1 MAEQGP
7 LPRLNQSTNRAAQAK
22 MEERSQLSLA
32 AQGKIALDGA
42 FRNSLLS
49 ENNTHLKDIVYLLA
63 MAEEMRARD
72 AQMEAE
78 DRLEMKRKLNAQM
91 EMDKK
96 EQAEQVEL
104 DPFGIGAFL
113 AGVTAIAGAFVGL
126 RGWEMGA
133 IRRLGELRIFSKT
146 IPDSVKAIREAIRFN
161 LFGTNTR
168 LTPDK
173 IKGIF
178 VEQKPFI
185 MTIRERISAI
195 RQGITNALFGAL
207 RGGPQALAP
216 LLDPQGRVATVIESI
231 KKIGGGAFTFI
242 SESAKTIFKPFKDI
256 FTGIKNF
263 MSGEGAGGKFLGAI
277 GGTVGAFLKMVG
289 RIFKPIG
296 IIFSFGE
303 GVMEFMKTEGNIFQK
318 LNAGAAKFLADFIGA
333 PLDLLLVK
341 LPAKVMELLGFESA
355 SKWIKENVRFE
366 DALFSI
372 LTFPMQV
379 IEKLLEAGKKLLSGD
394 FAGAAKVIVDPI
406 MKLFKAISNAFMNF
420 IRSIPIVGRLFKDE
434 SEKIEE
440 DIEKNRKEKDRL
452 AELQLKNAE
461 KEKANAERIAKIKE
475 EIEKKLA
482 GRELDD
488 LSGAFFGEK
497 AEVKALMNQIVNLE
511 NSTKRAQSNQER
523 NEQKLLKLEKENE
536 ALLAKLRS
544 GTIDFETATG
554 TPSGNG
560 SADML
565 SALANFSGD
574 GFGGARL
581 TDNSTIVGDS
591 NTVSIS
597 NQSFQTGPKVTSN
610 FQNYPYNT

>member
-22 MEERSQLSLA
+22 MDERSQLSLA
-32 AQGKIALDGA
+32 AQGKIALDCD

-49 ENNTHLKDIVYLLA
+49 ENNTHLKDIVNLLA

-133 IRRLGELRIFSKT
+133 IRKLGELRVFSKI
-146 IPDSVKAIREAIRFN
+146 IPDNVKAIREAIRFN
-161 LFGTNTR
+161 LFGKKGVGIVGQFGPELKKPLI
-168 LTPDK
+168 LT
-173 IKGIF
+173 I
-178 VEQKPFI
+178 
-185 MTIRERISAI
+185 TERISAI

-231 KKIGGGAFTFI
+231 KKIGGGALTFI

-263 MSGEGAGGKFLGAI
+263 MSGDGVGGGFLKAI

-296 IIFSFGE
+296 ILFSFGE
-303 GVMEFMKTEGNIFQK
+303 GVMEFMKTEGNIFKK
-318 LNAGAAKFLADFIGA
+318 LNAGAARFLADFIGA

-406 MKLFKAISNAFMNF
+406 LKLFKAISNAFMNF
-420 IRSIPIVGRLFKDE
+420 IRSIPVVGRLFKDE
-434 SEKIEE
+434 NEKIEE

-452 AELQLKNAE
+452 AELELKNVE
-461 KEKANAERIAKIKE
+461 RQKANAERIVEIQE

-488 LSGAFFGEK
+488 LGFFEK
-497 AEVKALMNQIVNLE
+497 NSVKGMMREIALLNNDSE
-511 NSTKRAQSNQER
+511 RAREL
-523 NEQKLLKLEKENE
+523 NELQKDK
-536 ALLAKLRS
+536 LAKLEQDNKVLLARLRE

-565 SALANFSGD
+565 NALANFSGD
-574 GFGGARL
+574 GFGATRL

-591 NTVSIS
+591 NSIAIN
-597 NQSFQTGPKVTSN
+597 NQSFQTGARVGSQ
-610 FQNYPYNT
+610 FRNYFAT

>member
-49 ENNTHLKDIVYLLA
+49 ENNTHLKDIVNLLA

-104 DPFGIGAFL
+104 DPSGIGAFL

-133 IRRLGELRIFSKT
+133 IRRLGELRVFSKT

-231 KKIGGGAFTFI
+231 KKVGGGAFTFI

-263 MSGEGAGGKFLGAI
+263 MSGDGAGGKFLGAI

-296 IIFSFGE
+296 ILFSFGE
-303 GVMEFMKTEGNIFQK
+303 GVMEFMKTEGNIFKK
-318 LNAGAAKFLADFIGA
+318 LNAGAARFLADFIGA

-406 MKLFKAISNAFMNF
+406 LKLFKAISNAFMNF
-420 IRSIPIVGRLFKDE
+420 IRSIPVVGRLFKDE
-434 SEKIEE
+434 NEKIEE

-452 AELQLKNAE
+452 AELELKNVE
-461 KEKANAERIAKIKE
+461 RQKANAERIVEIQE

-488 LSGAFFGEK
+488 LGFFEK
-497 AEVKALMNQIVNLE
+497 NSVKGMMREIALLNNDSE
-511 NSTKRAQSNQER
+511 RAREL
-523 NEQKLLKLEKENE
+523 NELQKEK
-536 ALLAKLRS
+536 LAKLEEDNKVLLARLRE

-574 GFGGARL
+574 GFGATRL

-591 NTVSIS
+591 NSIAIN
-597 NQSFQTGPKVTSN
+597 NQSFQTGARVGSQ
-610 FQNYPYNT
+610 FRNYFAT

>member
-22 MEERSQLSLA
+22 MDERSQLSLA

-49 ENNTHLKDIVYLLA
+49 ENNTHLKDIVNLLA

-133 IRRLGELRIFSKT
+133 IRKLGELRVFSKI
-146 IPDSVKAIREAIRFN
+146 IPDNVKAIREAIRFN

-168 LTPDK
+168 FTPDK

-178 VEQKPFI
+178 VEQKPLI

-231 KKIGGGAFTFI
+231 KKVGGGAFTFI

-263 MSGEGAGGKFLGAI
+263 MSGDGVGGGFLKAI
-277 GGTVGAFLKMVG
+277 GGTVGAFLRMVG

-296 IIFSFGE
+296 ILFSFGE

-355 SKWIKENVRFE
+355 SKWIKENVSFE

-420 IRSIPIVGRLFKDE
+420 IRSIPVVGRLFKDE
-434 SEKIEE
+434 NEKIKE

-452 AELQLKNAE
+452 AELELKNVE
-461 KEKANAERIAKIKE
+461 RQKANAERMVEIQE

-482 GRELDD
+482 GRELDELGFLEKNSVKFMMRD
-488 LSGAFFGEK
+488 LA
-497 AEVKALMNQIVNLE
+497 
-511 NSTKRAQSNQER
+511 
-523 NEQKLLKLEKENE
+523 LLKNDSERARELNKLQKEK
-536 ALLAKLRS
+536 LAKLEEDNKVLLARLRE

-574 GFGGARL
+574 GFGATRL
-581 TDNSTIVGDS
+581 TDNSTTVGDS
-591 NTVSIS
+591 TSVAIN
-597 NQSFQTGPKVTSN
+597 NQSFQTGPRVKSE
-610 FQNYPYNT
+610 FRNYFST

>member
-22 MEERSQLSLA
+22 MDERSQLSLA

-49 ENNTHLKDIVYLLA
+49 ENNTHLKDIVNLLA

-133 IRRLGELRIFSKT
+133 IRRLGELRVFSKT
-146 IPDSVKAIREAIRFN
+146 IPDSVKAIRDAIRFN
-161 LFGTNTR
+161 LFGTTTR
-168 LTPDK
+168 VTDTK

-185 MTIRERISAI
+185 MTIRERVSAI

-231 KKIGGGAFTFI
+231 KKVGGGAFTFI

-263 MSGEGAGGKFLGAI
+263 MSGDGVGGGFLKAI
-277 GGTVGAFLKMVG
+277 GGTVSAFLRMVG

-296 IIFSFGE
+296 ILFSFGE
-303 GVMEFMKTEGNIFQK
+303 GVMEFMKTEGNIFKK
-318 LNAGAAKFLADFIGA
+318 LNAGAARFLADFIGA

-355 SKWIKENVRFE
+355 SKWIKENVSFE

-406 MKLFKAISNAFMNF
+406 LKLFKAISNAFMNF
-420 IRSIPIVGRLFKDE
+420 IRSIPVVGRLFKDE
-434 SEKIEE
+434 NEKIEE
-440 DIEKNRKEKDRL
+440 DIEKNKKAKEDIAQRQLEIAEMEAKNVEKIAELKEKIEKSLAGGDEFLLPEGMGRKQAQAQIEALEYQNRINKNLKEQNDLKL
-452 AELQLKNAE
+452 AEL
-461 KEKANAERIAKIKE
+461 KE
-475 EIEKKLA
+475 
-482 GRELDD
+482 
-488 LSGAFFGEK
+488 
-497 AEVKALMNQIVNLE
+497 
-511 NSTKRAQSNQER
+511 T
-523 NEQKLLKLEKENE
+523 QKD
-536 ALLAKLRS
+536 LLARLRE
-544 GTIDFETATG
+544 GTIDFETTTG

-574 GFGGARL
+574 GFGATRL
-581 TDNSTIVGDS
+581 TDNSTTVGDS
-591 NTVSIS
+591 TSVAIN
-597 NQSFQTGPKVTSN
+597 NQSFQTGPRVKSE
-610 FQNYPYNT
+610 FRNYFAT

>member
-49 ENNTHLKDIVYLLA
+49 ENNTHLKDIVNLLA

-133 IRRLGELRIFSKT
+133 IRKLGELRVFSKI
-146 IPDSVKAIREAIRFN
+146 IPDNVKAIREAIRFN
-161 LFGTNTR
+161 LFGKKGVGIVGQFGPELKKPLI
-168 LTPDK
+168 LT
-173 IKGIF
+173 I
-178 VEQKPFI
+178 
-185 MTIRERISAI
+185 TERISAI

-263 MSGEGAGGKFLGAI
+263 MSGDGVGGGFLKAI

-296 IIFSFGE
+296 ILFSFGE
-303 GVMEFMKTEGNIFQK
+303 GVMEFMKTEGNIFKK
-318 LNAGAAKFLADFIGA
+318 LNAGAARFLADFIGA

-406 MKLFKAISNAFMNF
+406 LKLFKAISNAFMNF
-420 IRSIPIVGRLFKDE
+420 IRSIPVVGRLFKDE
-434 SEKIEE
+434 NEKIEE

-452 AELQLKNAE
+452 AELELKNVE
-461 KEKANAERIAKIKE
+461 RQKANAERMVEIQE

-482 GRELDD
+482 GRELDELGFLEKNSVKFMMRD
-488 LSGAFFGEK
+488 LA
-497 AEVKALMNQIVNLE
+497 
-511 NSTKRAQSNQER
+511 
-523 NEQKLLKLEKENE
+523 LLKNDSERARELNKLQKEK
-536 ALLAKLRS
+536 LAKLEEDNKVLLARLRE

-565 SALANFSGD
+565 SALANFSD
-574 GFGGARL
+574 EGFGATRL
-581 TDNSTIVGDS
+581 TDNSTTVGDS
-591 NTVSIS
+591 TSVAIN
-597 NQSFQTGPKVTSN
+597 NQSFQTGPRVASQ
-610 FQNYPYNT
+610 FRNYFST

>member
-22 MEERSQLSLA
+22 MDERSQLSLA
-32 AQGKIALDGA
+32 TQGKIALDGA

-49 ENNTHLKDIVYLLA
+49 ENNTHLKDIVNLLA

-72 AQMEAE
+72 AQIEAE

-133 IRRLGELRIFSKT
+133 IRKLGELRVFSKI
-146 IPDSVKAIREAIRFN
+146 IPDNVKAIREAIRFN
-161 LFGTNTR
+161 LFGKKGVGIVGQFGPELKKPLI
-168 LTPDK
+168 LT
-173 IKGIF
+173 I
-178 VEQKPFI
+178 
-185 MTIRERISAI
+185 TERISAI

-263 MSGEGAGGKFLGAI
+263 MSGDGVGGGFLKAI

-296 IIFSFGE
+296 ILFSFGE
-303 GVMEFMKTEGNIFQK
+303 GVMEFMKTEGNIFKK
-318 LNAGAAKFLADFIGA
+318 LNAGAARFLADFIGA

-355 SKWIKENVRFE
+355 SKWIQENVRFE

-406 MKLFKAISNAFMNF
+406 LKLFKAISNAFMNF
-420 IRSIPIVGRLFKDE
+420 IRSIPVVGRLFKDE
-434 SEKIEE
+434 NEKIEE

-452 AELQLKNAE
+452 AELELKNVE
-461 KEKANAERIAKIKE
+461 RQKANAERIVEIQE

-488 LSGAFFGEK
+488 LGFFEK
-497 AEVKALMNQIVNLE
+497 NSVKGMMREIALLNNDSERARELNQL
-511 NSTKRAQSNQER
+511 
-523 NEQKLLKLEKENE
+523 QKDK
-536 ALLAKLRS
+536 LAKLEEDNKVLLARLRE

-565 SALANFSGD
+565 NALANFSGD
-574 GFGGARL
+574 GFGATRL

-591 NTVSIS
+591 NSIAIN
-597 NQSFQTGPKVTSN
+597 NQSFQTGARVGSQ
-610 FQNYPYNT
+610 FRNYFAT

>member
-22 MEERSQLSLA
+22 MDERSQLSLA

-49 ENNTHLKDIVYLLA
+49 ENNTHLKDIVNLLA

-133 IRRLGELRIFSKT
+133 IRRLGELRVFSKT
-146 IPDSVKAIREAIRFN
+146 IPDSVKAIRDAIRFN
-161 LFGTNTR
+161 LFGTTTR
-168 LTPDK
+168 VTDTK

-185 MTIRERISAI
+185 MTIRERVSAI

-231 KKIGGGAFTFI
+231 KKVGGGAFTFI

-263 MSGEGAGGKFLGAI
+263 MSGDGVGGGFLKAI
-277 GGTVGAFLKMVG
+277 GGTVSAFLRMVG

-296 IIFSFGE
+296 ILFSFGE
-303 GVMEFMKTEGNIFQK
+303 GVMEFMKTEGNIFKK
-318 LNAGAAKFLADFIGA
+318 LNAGAARFLADFIGA

-406 MKLFKAISNAFMNF
+406 LKLFKAISNAFMNF
-420 IRSIPIVGRLFKDE
+420 IRSIPVVGRLFKDE
-434 SEKIEE
+434 NEKIEE
-440 DIEKNRKEKDRL
+440 DIEKNKKAKEDIAQRQLEIAEMEAKNVEKIAELKEKIEKSLAGGDEFLLPEGMGRKQAQAQIEALEYQNRINKNLKEQNDLKL
-452 AELQLKNAE
+452 AEL
-461 KEKANAERIAKIKE
+461 KE
-475 EIEKKLA
+475 
-482 GRELDD
+482 
-488 LSGAFFGEK
+488 
-497 AEVKALMNQIVNLE
+497 
-511 NSTKRAQSNQER
+511 T
-523 NEQKLLKLEKENE
+523 QKD
-536 ALLAKLRS
+536 LLARLRE
-544 GTIDFETATG
+544 GTIDFETTTG

-574 GFGGARL
+574 GFGATRL
-581 TDNSTIVGDS
+581 TDNSTTVGDS
-591 NTVSIS
+591 TSVAIN
-597 NQSFQTGPKVTSN
+597 NQSFQTGPRVKSE
-610 FQNYPYNT
+610 FRNYFAT

>member
-49 ENNTHLKDIVYLLA
+49 ENNTHLKDIVNLLA

-133 IRRLGELRIFSKT
+133 IRRLGELRVFSKT

-231 KKIGGGAFTFI
+231 KKVGGGAFTFI

-263 MSGEGAGGKFLGAI
+263 MSGDGAGGKFLGAI

-296 IIFSFGE
+296 ILFSFGE
-303 GVMEFMKTEGNIFQK
+303 GVMEFMKTEGNIFKK
-318 LNAGAAKFLADFIGA
+318 LNAGAARFLADFIGA

-406 MKLFKAISNAFMNF
+406 LKLFKAISNAFMNF
-420 IRSIPIVGRLFKDE
+420 IRSIPVVGRLFKDE
-434 SEKIEE
+434 NEKIEE

-452 AELQLKNAE
+452 AELELKNVE
-461 KEKANAERIAKIKE
+461 RQKANAERIVEIQE

-488 LSGAFFGEK
+488 LGFFEK
-497 AEVKALMNQIVNLE
+497 NSVKGMMREIALLNNDSE
-511 NSTKRAQSNQER
+511 RAREL
-523 NEQKLLKLEKENE
+523 NELQKEK
-536 ALLAKLRS
+536 LAKLEEDNKVLLARLRE

-574 GFGGARL
+574 GFGATRL

-591 NTVSIS
+591 NSIAIN
-597 NQSFQTGPKVTSN
+597 NQSFQTGARVGSQ
-610 FQNYPYNT
+610 FRNYFAT

>member
-22 MEERSQLSLA
+22 MDERSQLSLA

-49 ENNTHLKDIVYLLA
+49 ENNTHLKDIVNLLA

-133 IRRLGELRIFSKT
+133 IRRLGELRVFSKT
-146 IPDSVKAIREAIRFN
+146 IPDSVKAIRDAIRFN
-161 LFGTNTR
+161 LFGTTTR
-168 LTPDK
+168 VTDTK

-185 MTIRERISAI
+185 MTIRERVSAI

-231 KKIGGGAFTFI
+231 KKVGGGAFTFI

-263 MSGEGAGGKFLGAI
+263 MSGDGVGGGFLKAI
-277 GGTVGAFLKMVG
+277 GGTVSAFLRMVG

-296 IIFSFGE
+296 ILFSFGE
-303 GVMEFMKTEGNIFQK
+303 GVMEFMKTEGNIFKK
-318 LNAGAAKFLADFIGA
+318 LNAGAARFLADFIGA

-406 MKLFKAISNAFMNF
+406 LKLFKAISNAFMNF
-420 IRSIPIVGRLFKDE
+420 IRSIPVVGRLFKDE
-434 SEKIEE
+434 NEKIEE
-440 DIEKNRKEKDRL
+440 DIEKNKKAKEDIAQRQLEIAEMEAKNVEKIAELKEKIEKSLAGGDEFLLPEGMGRKQAQAQIEALEYQNRINKNLKEQNDLKL
-452 AELQLKNAE
+452 AEL
-461 KEKANAERIAKIKE
+461 KE
-475 EIEKKLA
+475 
-482 GRELDD
+482 
-488 LSGAFFGEK
+488 
-497 AEVKALMNQIVNLE
+497 
-511 NSTKRAQSNQER
+511 T
-523 NEQKLLKLEKENE
+523 QKD
-536 ALLAKLRS
+536 LLARLRE
-544 GTIDFETATG
+544 GTIDFETTTG

-565 SALANFSGD
+565 SALANFSD
-574 GFGGARL
+574 EGFGATRL
-581 TDNSTIVGDS
+581 TDNSTTVGDS
-591 NTVSIS
+591 TSVAIN
-597 NQSFQTGPKVTSN
+597 NQSFQTGPRVKSE
-610 FQNYPYNT
+610 FRNYFAT

>member
-22 MEERSQLSLA
+22 MDERSQLSLA

-49 ENNTHLKDIVYLLA
+49 ENNTHLKDIVNLLA

-72 AQMEAE
+72 AQIEAE
-78 DRLEMKRKLNAQM
+78 DRLEMKRKLNQQM

-133 IRRLGELRIFSKT
+133 IRRLGELRVFSKT
-146 IPDSVKAIREAIRFN
+146 IPDSVKAIRDAIRFN
-161 LFGTNTR
+161 LFGTTTR
-168 LTPDK
+168 VTDTK

-185 MTIRERISAI
+185 MTIRERVSAI

-231 KKIGGGAFTFI
+231 KKVGGGAFTFI

-263 MSGEGAGGKFLGAI
+263 MSGDGVGGGFLKAI
-277 GGTVGAFLKMVG
+277 GGTVSAFLRMVG

-296 IIFSFGE
+296 ILFSFGE
-303 GVMEFMKTEGNIFQK
+303 GVMEFMKTEGNIFKK
-318 LNAGAAKFLADFIGA
+318 LNAGAARFLADFIGA

-355 SKWIKENVRFE
+355 SKWIKENVSFE

-406 MKLFKAISNAFMNF
+406 LKLFKAISNAFMNF
-420 IRSIPIVGRLFKDE
+420 IRSIPVVGRLFKDE
-434 SEKIEE
+434 NEKIEE
-440 DIEKNRKEKDRL
+440 DIEKNKKAKEDIAQRQLEIAEMEAKNVEKIAELKEKIEKSLAGGDEFLLPEGMGRKQAQAQIEALEYQNRINKNLKEQNDLKL
-452 AELQLKNAE
+452 AEL
-461 KEKANAERIAKIKE
+461 KE
-475 EIEKKLA
+475 
-482 GRELDD
+482 
-488 LSGAFFGEK
+488 
-497 AEVKALMNQIVNLE
+497 
-511 NSTKRAQSNQER
+511 T
-523 NEQKLLKLEKENE
+523 QKD
-536 ALLAKLRS
+536 LLARLRE
-544 GTIDFETATG
+544 GTIDFETTTG

-574 GFGGARL
+574 GFGATRL
-581 TDNSTIVGDS
+581 TDNSTTVGDS
-591 NTVSIS
+591 TSVAIN
-597 NQSFQTGPKVTSN
+597 NQSFQTGPRVASQ
-610 FQNYPYNT
+610 FRNYFST

>member
-22 MEERSQLSLA
+22 MDERSQLSLA

-49 ENNTHLKDIVYLLA
+49 ENNTHLKDIVNLLA

-78 DRLEMKRKLNAQM
+78 DRLEMKRRLNAQM

-133 IRRLGELRIFSKT
+133 IRKLGELRVFSKI
-146 IPDSVKAIREAIRFN
+146 IPDNVKAIREAIRFN

-168 LTPDK
+168 FTPDK

-178 VEQKPFI
+178 VEQKPLI

-231 KKIGGGAFTFI
+231 KKVGGGAFTFI

-263 MSGEGAGGKFLGAI
+263 MSGDGVGGGFLKAI
-277 GGTVGAFLKMVG
+277 GGTVGAFLRMVG

-296 IIFSFGE
+296 ILFSFGE

-355 SKWIKENVRFE
+355 SKWIKENVSFE

-420 IRSIPIVGRLFKDE
+420 IRSIPVVGRLFKDE
-434 SEKIEE
+434 NAKIEE
-440 DIEKNRKEKDRL
+440 DIEKNRKEKERL
-452 AELQLKNAE
+452 AELELKNVE
-461 KEKANAERIAKIKE
+461 RQKANAERMVEIQE

-482 GRELDD
+482 GRELDELGFLEKNSVKFMMRD
-488 LSGAFFGEK
+488 LA
-497 AEVKALMNQIVNLE
+497 
-511 NSTKRAQSNQER
+511 
-523 NEQKLLKLEKENE
+523 LLKNDSERARELNKLQKEK
-536 ALLAKLRS
+536 LAKLEEDNKVLLARLRE

-565 SALANFSGD
+565 SALATFSGD
-574 GFGGARL
+574 GFGATRL
-581 TDNSTIVGDS
+581 TDNSTTVGDS
-591 NTVSIS
+591 TSVAIN
-597 NQSFQTGPKVTSN
+597 NQSFQTGPRVKSE
-610 FQNYPYNT
+610 FRNYFST

>member
-22 MEERSQLSLA
+22 MDERSQLSLA
-32 AQGKIALDGA
+32 TQGKIALDGA

-49 ENNTHLKDIVYLLA
+49 ENNTHLKDIVNLLA

-133 IRRLGELRIFSKT
+133 IRKLGELRVFSKI
-146 IPDSVKAIREAIRFN
+146 IPDNVKAIREAIRFN
-161 LFGTNTR
+161 LFGKKGVGIVGQFGPELKKPLI
-168 LTPDK
+168 LT
-173 IKGIF
+173 I
-178 VEQKPFI
+178 
-185 MTIRERISAI
+185 TERISAI

-263 MSGEGAGGKFLGAI
+263 MSGDGVGGGFLKAI

-296 IIFSFGE
+296 ILFSFGE
-303 GVMEFMKTEGNIFQK
+303 GVMEFMKTEGNIFKK
-318 LNAGAAKFLADFIGA
+318 LNAGAARFLADFIGA

-355 SKWIKENVRFE
+355 SKWIQENVRFE

-406 MKLFKAISNAFMNF
+406 LKLFKAISNAFMNF
-420 IRSIPIVGRLFKDE
+420 IRSIPVVGRLFKDE
-434 SEKIEE
+434 NEKIEE

-452 AELQLKNAE
+452 AELELKNVE
-461 KEKANAERIAKIKE
+461 RQKANAERMVEIQE

-482 GRELDD
+482 GRELDELGFLEKNSVKFMMRD
-488 LSGAFFGEK
+488 LA
-497 AEVKALMNQIVNLE
+497 
-511 NSTKRAQSNQER
+511 
-523 NEQKLLKLEKENE
+523 LLKNDSERARELNKLQKEK
-536 ALLAKLRS
+536 LAKLEEDNKVLLARLRE

-565 SALANFSGD
+565 NALANFSGD
-574 GFGGARL
+574 GFGATRL

-591 NTVSIS
+591 NSIAIN
-597 NQSFQTGPKVTSN
+597 NQSFQTGARVGSQ
-610 FQNYPYNT
+610 FRNYFAT

>member
-49 ENNTHLKDIVYLLA
+49 ENNTHLKDIVNLLA

-133 IRRLGELRIFSKT
+133 IRKLGELRVFSKI
-146 IPDSVKAIREAIRFN
+146 IPDNVKAIREAIRFN
-161 LFGTNTR
+161 LFGKKGVGIVGQFGPELKKPLI
-168 LTPDK
+168 LT
-173 IKGIF
+173 I
-178 VEQKPFI
+178 
-185 MTIRERISAI
+185 TERISAI

-231 KKIGGGAFTFI
+231 KKVGGGAFTFI

-263 MSGEGAGGKFLGAI
+263 MSGDGVGGGFLKAI
-277 GGTVGAFLKMVG
+277 GGTVGAFLRMVG

-296 IIFSFGE
+296 ILFSFGE
-303 GVMEFMKTEGNIFQK
+303 GVMEFMKTEGNIFKK
-318 LNAGAAKFLADFIGA
+318 LNAGAARFLADFIGA

-406 MKLFKAISNAFMNF
+406 LKLFKAISNAFMNF
-420 IRSIPIVGRLFKDE
+420 IRSIPVVGRLFKDE
-434 SEKIEE
+434 NEKIEE

-452 AELQLKNAE
+452 AELELKNVE
-461 KEKANAERIAKIKE
+461 RQKANAERIVEIQE

-488 LSGAFFGEK
+488 LGFFEK
-497 AEVKALMNQIVNLE
+497 NSVKGMMREIALLNNDSE
-511 NSTKRAQSNQER
+511 RAREL
-523 NEQKLLKLEKENE
+523 NELQKEK
-536 ALLAKLRS
+536 LAKLEEDNKVLLARLRE

-574 GFGGARL
+574 GFGATRL

-591 NTVSIS
+591 NSIAIN
-597 NQSFQTGPKVTSN
+597 NQSFQTGARVGSQ
-610 FQNYPYNT
+610 FRNYFAT

>member
-22 MEERSQLSLA
+22 MDERSQLSLA
-32 AQGKIALDGA
+32 TQGKIALDGA

-49 ENNTHLKDIVYLLA
+49 ENNTHLKDIVNLLA

-72 AQMEAE
+72 AQIEAE

-133 IRRLGELRIFSKT
+133 IRKLGELRVFSKI
-146 IPDSVKAIREAIRFN
+146 IPDNVKAIREAIRFN
-161 LFGTNTR
+161 LFGKKGVGIVGQFGPELKKPLI
-168 LTPDK
+168 LT
-173 IKGIF
+173 I
-178 VEQKPFI
+178 
-185 MTIRERISAI
+185 TERISAI

-263 MSGEGAGGKFLGAI
+263 MSGDGVGGGFLKAI

-296 IIFSFGE
+296 ILFSFGE
-303 GVMEFMKTEGNIFQK
+303 GVMEFMKTEGNIFKK
-318 LNAGAAKFLADFIGA
+318 LNAGAARFLADFIGA

-355 SKWIKENVRFE
+355 SKWIQENVRFE

-406 MKLFKAISNAFMNF
+406 LKLFKAISNAFMNF
-420 IRSIPIVGRLFKDE
+420 IRSIPVVGRLFKDE
-434 SEKIEE
+434 NEKIEE

-452 AELQLKNAE
+452 AELELKNVE
-461 KEKANAERIAKIKE
+461 RQKANAERIVEIQE

-488 LSGAFFGEK
+488 LGFFEK
-497 AEVKALMNQIVNLE
+497 NSVKGMMREIALLNNDSE
-511 NSTKRAQSNQER
+511 RAREL
-523 NEQKLLKLEKENE
+523 NELQKDK
-536 ALLAKLRS
+536 LAKLEEDNKVLLARLRE

-565 SALANFSGD
+565 NALANFSGD
-574 GFGGARL
+574 GFGATRL

-591 NTVSIS
+591 NSIAIN
-597 NQSFQTGPKVTSN
+597 NQSFQTGARVGSQ
-610 FQNYPYNT
+610 FRNYFAT

>member
-22 MEERSQLSLA
+22 MDERSQLSLA

-49 ENNTHLKDIVYLLA
+49 ENNTHLKDIVNLLA

-133 IRRLGELRIFSKT
+133 IRKLGELRVFSKI
-146 IPDSVKAIREAIRFN
+146 IPDNVKAIREAIRFN
-161 LFGTNTR
+161 LFGKKGVGIVGQFGPELKKPLI
-168 LTPDK
+168 LT
-173 IKGIF
+173 I
-178 VEQKPFI
+178 
-185 MTIRERISAI
+185 TERISAI

-263 MSGEGAGGKFLGAI
+263 MSGDGVGGGFLKAI

-296 IIFSFGE
+296 ILFSFGE
-303 GVMEFMKTEGNIFQK
+303 GVMEFMKTEGNIFKK
-318 LNAGAAKFLADFIGA
+318 LNAGAARFLADFIGA

-406 MKLFKAISNAFMNF
+406 LKLFKAISNAFMNF
-420 IRSIPIVGRLFKDE
+420 IRSIPVVGRLFKDE
-434 SEKIEE
+434 NEKIEE

-452 AELQLKNAE
+452 AELELKNVE
-461 KEKANAERIAKIKE
+461 RQKANAERIVEIQE

-488 LSGAFFGEK
+488 LGFFEK
-497 AEVKALMNQIVNLE
+497 NSVKGMMREIALLNNDSE
-511 NSTKRAQSNQER
+511 RAREL
-523 NEQKLLKLEKENE
+523 NELQKDK
-536 ALLAKLRS
+536 LAKLEQDNKVLLARLRE

-565 SALANFSGD
+565 NALANFSGD
-574 GFGGARL
+574 GFGATRL

-591 NTVSIS
+591 NSIAIN
-597 NQSFQTGPKVTSN
+597 NQSFQTGARVGSQ
-610 FQNYPYNT
+610 FRNYFAT

>member
-22 MEERSQLSLA
+22 MDERSQLSLA

-49 ENNTHLKDIVYLLA
+49 ENNTHLKDIVNLLA

-78 DRLEMKRKLNAQM
+78 DRLEMKRRLNAQM

-96 EQAEQVEL
+96 EKAEQVEL

-133 IRRLGELRIFSKT
+133 IRKLGELRVFSKI
-146 IPDSVKAIREAIRFN
+146 IPDNVKAIREAIRFN

-168 LTPDK
+168 FTPDK

-178 VEQKPFI
+178 VEQKPLI

-231 KKIGGGAFTFI
+231 KKVGGGAFTFI

-263 MSGEGAGGKFLGAI
+263 MSGDGVGGGFLKAI
-277 GGTVGAFLKMVG
+277 GGTVGAFLRMVG

-296 IIFSFGE
+296 ILFSFGE

-355 SKWIKENVRFE
+355 SKWIKENVSFE

-420 IRSIPIVGRLFKDE
+420 IRSIPVVGRLFKDE
-434 SEKIEE
+434 NAKIEE

-452 AELQLKNAE
+452 AELQLKNVE
-461 KEKANAERIAKIKE
+461 RQKANAERMVEIQE

-482 GRELDD
+482 GRELDELGFLEKNSVKFMMRD
-488 LSGAFFGEK
+488 LA
-497 AEVKALMNQIVNLE
+497 
-511 NSTKRAQSNQER
+511 
-523 NEQKLLKLEKENE
+523 LLKNDSERARELNKLQKEK
-536 ALLAKLRS
+536 LAKLEEDNKVLLARLRE

-565 SALANFSGD
+565 SALATFSGD
-574 GFGGARL
+574 GFGATRL
-581 TDNSTIVGDS
+581 TDNSTTVGDS
-591 NTVSIS
+591 TSVAIN
-597 NQSFQTGPKVTSN
+597 NQSFQTGPRVKSE
-610 FQNYPYNT
+610 FRNYFST

>member
-22 MEERSQLSLA
+22 MDERSQLSLA
-32 AQGKIALDGA
+32 TQGKIALDGA

-49 ENNTHLKDIVYLLA
+49 ENNTHLKDIVNLLA

-72 AQMEAE
+72 AQIEAE

-133 IRRLGELRIFSKT
+133 IRKLGELRVFSKI
-146 IPDSVKAIREAIRFN
+146 IPDNVKAIREAIRFN
-161 LFGTNTR
+161 LFGKKGVGIVGQFGPELKKPLI
-168 LTPDK
+168 LT
-173 IKGIF
+173 I
-178 VEQKPFI
+178 
-185 MTIRERISAI
+185 TERISAI

-263 MSGEGAGGKFLGAI
+263 MSGDGVGGGFLKAI

-296 IIFSFGE
+296 ILFSFGE
-303 GVMEFMKTEGNIFQK
+303 GVMEFMKTEGNIFKK
-318 LNAGAAKFLADFIGA
+318 LNAGAARFLADFIGA

-406 MKLFKAISNAFMNF
+406 LKLFKAISNAFMNF
-420 IRSIPIVGRLFKDE
+420 IRSIPVVGRLFKDE
-434 SEKIEE
+434 NEKIEE

-452 AELQLKNAE
+452 AELELKNVE
-461 KEKANAERIAKIKE
+461 RQKANAERIVEIQE

-488 LSGAFFGEK
+488 LGFFEK
-497 AEVKALMNQIVNLE
+497 NSVKGMMREIALLNNDSE
-511 NSTKRAQSNQER
+511 RAREL
-523 NEQKLLKLEKENE
+523 NELQKDK
-536 ALLAKLRS
+536 LAKLEQDNKVLLARLRE

-565 SALANFSGD
+565 NALANFSGD
-574 GFGGARL
+574 GFGATRL
-581 TDNSTIVGDS
+581 TDNSTTIGDS
-591 NTVSIS
+591 TSVAIN
-597 NQSFQTGPKVTSN
+597 NQSFQTGPRVASQ
-610 FQNYPYNT
+610 FRNYFST

>member
-49 ENNTHLKDIVYLLA
+49 ENNTHLKDIVNLLA

-178 VEQKPFI
+178 VTQKPLI
-185 MTIRERISAI
+185 MTITERISAI
-195 RQGITNALFGAL
+195 RQGIINALFGAL

-263 MSGEGAGGKFLGAI
+263 MSGDGVGGGFLKAI

-296 IIFSFGE
+296 ILFSFGE
-303 GVMEFMKTEGNIFQK
+303 GVMEFMKTEGNIFKK
-318 LNAGAAKFLADFIGA
+318 LNAGAARFLADFIGA

-355 SKWIKENVRFE
+355 SKWIKENVSFE

-420 IRSIPIVGRLFKDE
+420 IRSIPVVGRLFKDE
-434 SEKIEE
+434 NEKIEE

-452 AELQLKNAE
+452 AELELKNVE
-461 KEKANAERIAKIKE
+461 RQKANAERMVEIQE

-482 GRELDD
+482 GRELDELGFLEKNSVKFMMRD
-488 LSGAFFGEK
+488 LA
-497 AEVKALMNQIVNLE
+497 
-511 NSTKRAQSNQER
+511 
-523 NEQKLLKLEKENE
+523 LLKNDSERARELNKLQKEK
-536 ALLAKLRS
+536 LAKLEEDNKVLLARLRE

-565 SALANFSGD
+565 SALANFSD
-574 GFGGARL
+574 EGFGATRL
-581 TDNSTIVGDS
+581 TDNSTTVGDS
-591 NTVSIS
+591 TSVAIN
-597 NQSFQTGPKVTSN
+597 NQSFQTGPRVASQ
-610 FQNYPYNT
+610 FRNYFST